1 MRGALTT
8 ATWTP
13 GQGVAILEPTPRS
26 GSVYPA
32 IRPLQHH
39 RAPEKA
45 ETANMSVE
53 PRSDTKAQEFRAFV
67 LLAVVMAPVLA
78 VVVVSGF
85 GFLVW
90 MFQLIAG
97 PPGAKL

>member
-1 MRGALTT
+1 
-8 ATWTP
+8 
-13 GQGVAILEPTPRS
+13 
-26 GSVYPA
+26 
-32 IRPLQHH
+32 
-39 RAPEKA
+39 
-45 ETANMSVE
+45 MSVE
-53 PRSDTKAQEFRAFV
+53 PRSDAKAQELRAFV